1 MRFLECLKS
10 AGKIPHGLWSMM
22 KKSSV
27 SRMQR
32 FMYSQI
38 LCLSWKGERTQHQI
52 LFGSDS
58 WGGSKK
64 HHNTEFWTQLTEN
77 RRNSRGIFSQDSRNF
92 PGFTTLQLGHEV
104 QKFMGKLVEPE
115 QLQGRI
121 ISFRCSMT
129 SQEKERQ

>member
-58 WGGSKK
+58 LGWFKETSQHRILDTIDGEP
-64 HHNTEFWTQLTEN
+64 TELQ
-77 RRNSRGIFSQDSRNF
+77 RNIF
-92 PGFTTLQLGHEV
+92 PGFTKFPRIHYIAAWPRSPKVHGQNWSNQNNSKDELFHFDV
-104 QKFMGKLVEPE
+104 Q
-115 QLQGRI
+115 
-121 ISFRCSMT
+121 
-129 SQEKERQ
+129 